1 MEALKSWRR
10 ECGLC
15 LQPPAPSPE
24 APLLEAELG
33 RLGGGKVSNK
43 EGSLAQSRQA
53 LVGKKGKVTG
63 LGLSPVVV
71 TGWGLGGSTGD

>member
-1 MEALKSWRR
+1 MWAVLTAS
-10 ECGLC
+10 C
-15 LQPPAPSPE
+15 
-24 APLLEAELG
+24 PLTRSSTFRSRA
-33 RLGGGKVSNK
+33 RQAGGGKVSNK

-71 TGWGLGGSTGD
+71 TGWGPGGSTGD